1 MEIKHART
9 RKDKKRKKK
18 EESDEDEEEFVCK
31 KCGESV

>member
-31 KCGESV
+31 KCGEAV